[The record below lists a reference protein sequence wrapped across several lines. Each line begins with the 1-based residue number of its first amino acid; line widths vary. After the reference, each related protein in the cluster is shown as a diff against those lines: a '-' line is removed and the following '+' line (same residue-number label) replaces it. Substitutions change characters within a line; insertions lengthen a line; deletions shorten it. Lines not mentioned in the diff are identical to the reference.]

1 MVGGGGIWGFGCL
14 LFLFVYL
21 IVSFFLYFFAIGCFY
36 VLSDLRVEMEELE
49 EFCVDSK
56 CWEVGG
62 VFFFGYEVGICVR
75 CAFRFLCVVFSRVRI
90 VKLLGFFL
98 FRI

>member
-62 VFFFGYEVGICVR
+62 VFFSGTRLVFVLGVR
-75 CAFRFLCVVFSRVRI
+75 
-90 VKLLGFFL
+90 LGFYAWFL
-98 FRI
+98 VEFVS